1 MTDKMTWPRW
11 ASIFVCLIAAGVS
24 AFQGQDAAF
33 KFLQIMTLFLL
44 AETCHLLV
52 LTREDLL
59 AQRRNQSGASSKM

>member
-11 ASIFVCLIAAGVS
+11 ASIFVCLFAAVVS
-24 AFQGQDAAF
+24 LFHGPEAGF

-59 AQRRNQSGASSKM
+59 AQRRNQPGSSGKT